1 MSDPTLPPPQGDN
14 FLRKVARFV
23 SNPATDWANL
33 SAITEESRDL
43 ELEKSELKSMIERKR
58 RNDFVRRR
66 EFDMLRKVRRE
77 GLSPEQ
83 LAALGSSSRLD
94 DSEGRASDV
103 YAPIGRGVSQGVKAK
118 IDAIEKQMVGGGT
131 RPTPLRD
138 ESPVSSTSPGV
149 MGRSGNQARPTE
161 PVPLASSP
169 RPPASL
175 AAQVP
180 TLGADDEA
188 GLPALPRLTADPSD
202 LEEEQLLL
210 AAHRAAAIDR
220 PPVLQR
226 PGDTVGAGFAAP
238 GGPPAAAA
246 ALPPSAA
253 LSGGL
258 SVKPSPTVATSIAA
272 TAVVRPSA
280 TAPSVHTPSRKP
292 AVQVP
297 ASTFPNSE
305 LTLGRTR
312 NVSVPS
318 NDGATPAMM
327 AAGLPPLSSAA
338 GRNSQIMPLNS
349 PFDTVEVGE
358 VVHDPELDPAVI
370 CFANA
375 DFDDC
380 ERTLTSLVKPHG
392 SRVDHA
398 ETWLVLFDLYRATGQ
413 HAKFESLALDYAQRF
428 NASSP
433 QWYSLPKMVADTAT
447 LERPRL
453 SRTRGEIGWVCG
465 EVLDMDGVAKLGS
478 TVLQLPLPW
487 VLDWSALRSVEPQA
501 AAELSKL
508 MRQWAPQQLEMR
520 WLSGERFFQVLQE
533 VAPSGARDSDPAL
546 WLVQL
551 DALRLANRP
560 DQFDDIAIEYCITYE
575 VSPPSW
581 EPARAL
587 ARIGGAGLTTQS
599 PPLSQVSA
607 VHTALTTMPHDD
619 ESSSAVRVATLD
631 LAGQLVGDIAA
642 TLARL
647 NDELDTATIVKVSCT
662 RLIRVDFVAAG
673 DLLNWVLA
681 KRQEGRQVSLVDTHR
696 LVALFFGAMG
706 INEHASVRVRMV

>member
-23 SNPATDWANL
+23 SNPATDWADL
-33 SAITEESRDL
+33 SAITEEGRDL
-43 ELEKSELKSMIERKR
+43 ELEKSELKAMIERKR

-103 YAPIGRGVSQGVKAK
+103 YAPIGRGVSHGVKAK

-138 ESPVSSTSPGV
+138 DSPVSSTSPGV
-149 MGRSGNQARPTE
+149 MGRAGNQAGPTE
-161 PVPLASSP
+161 PVPLASP

-188 GLPALPRLTADPSD
+188 GLPALPRLAADPDD

-210 AAHRAAAIDR
+210 AAHRAAAIAR
-220 PPVLQR
+220 PPVVQR
-226 PGDTVGAGFAAP
+226 PGDADSAGFAAP
-238 GGPPAAAA
+238 SGPPVAAPVSPPASAA
-246 ALPPSAA
+246 PSAA
-253 LSGGL
+253 
-258 SVKPSPTVATSIAA
+258 PRATPPP
-272 TAVVRPSA
+272 AV
-280 TAPSVHTPSRKP
+280 TAPVIAPAVAPAVAAVPAASRAP
-292 AVQVP
+292 AVQAP
-297 ASTFPNSE
+297 ASTFPDSE
-305 LTLGRTR
+305 LTLGRSR

-318 NDGATPAMM
+318 NEGATPAMM
-327 AAGLPPLSSAA
+327 AAGLPPLSSAP
-338 GRNSQIMPLNS
+338 GRNSKIMPLNS

-380 ERTLTSLVKPHG
+380 ERTLTSLVKPQG

-413 HAKFESLALDYAQRF
+413 QAKFESLALDYAQRF

-433 QWYSLPKMVADTAT
+433 QWYSLPKMVADAVA
-447 LERPRL
+447 LEKPRL

>member
-23 SNPATDWANL
+23 SNPATDWADL
-33 SAITEESRDL
+33 TAITEEGRDL
-43 ELEKSELKSMIERKR
+43 ELEKSELKAMIERKR

-83 LAALGSSSRLD
+83 LAALGNSSRLD

-103 YAPIGRGVSQGVKAK
+103 YAPVGRGVSHGVKAK

-131 RPTPLRD
+131 RPVPLRD
-138 ESPVSSTSPGV
+138 ETPVSSTSPGV
-149 MGRSGNQARPTE
+149 MGRAMNHAAPTE
-161 PVPLASSP
+161 PAALTPQ

-180 TLGADDEA
+180 TLSADDEA
-188 GLPALPRLTADPSD
+188 GLPALPRLAADPDD

-210 AAHRAAAIDR
+210 AAHRAAAVAR
-220 PPVLQR
+220 PPVVQR
-226 PGDTVGAGFAAP
+226 PGDAMGAGFTAPSDPAAAPATPSFAAPAAWPNVAPSSAAAAP
-238 GGPPAAAA
+238 GAARPPA
-246 ALPPSAA
+246 S
-253 LSGGL
+253 
-258 SVKPSPTVATSIAA
+258 
-272 TAVVRPSA
+272 
-280 TAPSVHTPSRKP
+280 APSRAPVAK
-292 AVQVP
+292 AP
-297 ASTFPNSE
+297 ASTFPDSE
-305 LTLGRTR
+305 LTLGRSR

-318 NDGATPAMM
+318 NEGATPAMM
-327 AAGLPPLSSAA
+327 AAGLPPLSSAPA
-338 GRNSQIMPLNS
+338 RNSKIMPLNS
-349 PFDTVEVGE
+349 PFETVEVGE

-413 HAKFESLALDYAQRF
+413 QAKFESLALDYAQRF
-428 NASSP
+428 GASSP
-433 QWYSLPKMVADTAT
+433 QWYSLPKMVADAVA
-447 LERPRL
+447 LEKPRL

-465 EVLDMDGVAKLGS
+465 EVLDVEGVAKLGS

-487 VLDWSALRSVEPQA
+487 VFDWSALRSVEPQA
-501 AAELSKL
+501 AAELSML
-508 MRQWAPQQLEMR
+508 IRQWAPQQLEMR

-581 EPARAL
+581 EPARAVV
-587 ARIGGAGLTTQS
+587 RIGGAGLTTQS
-599 PPLSQVSA
+599 PPLSQVGT

-619 ESSSAVRVATLD
+619 EGSSAVRMATLD

-647 NDELDTATIVKVSCT
+647 NDELDTATVVKVSCT